1 MGFAVSERVTPAARP
16 ASALAASL
24 SDRSNAGRP
33 SSRTGRRKCDD
44 DDSSLI
50 GGDPACAKDKL
61 LLDDGSGSGNVRIF
75 AP

>member
-1 MGFAVSERVTPAARP
+1 MGFAVSERGTPAARP

-33 SSRTGRRKCDD
+33 SSRAGRRKCDD
-44 DDSSLI
+44 SSLT
-50 GGDPACAKDKL
+50 GGDPTCAKDKL
-61 LLDDGSGSGNVRIF
+61 LLDDGSGSGNVRML